1 MYQEIKLENVITGCK
16 KLFLT
21 LITVTFFTFTIKAQ
35 SFSEDFAVVEPLP
48 AGWAQQNLSTPVGLF
63 PTWIQG
69 QDVIFPAQNGGVN
82 SYAGCSHQSVAG
94 ANTISNWLFT
104 PTVTLNNGD
113 MFSFWT
119 RTVAPATFSDRLQL
133 RMSTNGASVD
143 VGVTNTSVGDFT
155 TLLLDINST
164 YVVVNYPSIWT
175 QYSVTISGL
184 GGPTSGRFAFRYF
197 VENGGPAGANSDFIG
212 VDNVVYTSTMALPV
226 ELVQFAG
233 NNEGDRNELQWT
245 TATENNNKG
254 FEIQRSI
261 DGVNFTTLGF
271 VSSQSAEGNSTTSR
285 NYTFT
290 DDNISAYAYY
300 YRLNQIDFDGQSSY
314 SDIIQVKGELPA
326 NWTITDL
333 FPNPASTEVNVII
346 PAPNRDQ
353 VTLSVTDMTGRI
365 VLSTTANLEAGNNI
379 LPIDISFLANGT
391 YFVKLAGCDNC
402 ETVVS
407 RFVKQ

>member
-1 MYQEIKLENVITGCK
+1 MNQKFYFNPFFLIAFT
-16 KLFLT
+16 LT
-21 LITVTFFTFTIKAQ
+21 LFANTGKAQ
-35 SFSEDFAVVEPLP
+35 SFTEDFAVMVPLP
-48 AGWAQQNLSTPVGLF
+48 SGWAQQNLSTPIGLI

-69 QDVIFPAQNGGVN
+69 QDGIFPAQNGAAT
-82 SYAGCSHQSVAG
+82 SYAGCSFNCVTG

-119 RTVAPATFSDRLQL
+119 RTVSGATFPDRLQL

-143 VGVTNTSVGDFT
+143 VGATNISVGDFT
-155 TLLLDINST
+155 TLLVDINST
-164 YVVVNYPSIWT
+164 YVAANYPGVWT

-184 GGPTSGRFAFRYF
+184 GGPVSGRFAFRYF
-197 VENGGPAGANSDFIG
+197 VENGGPSGANSDFIG
-212 VDNVVYTSTMALPV
+212 VDNVVYTSALLPV
-226 ELVQFAG
+226 ELVQFSG
-233 NNEGDRNELQWT
+233 NNKGSRNELSWT

-261 DGVNFTTLGF
+261 DGINFITLGF
-271 VSSQSAEGNSTTSR
+271 VSSLSSDGNSTVAL

-290 DDNISAYAYY
+290 DENISGYAYY
-300 YRLNQIDFDGQSSY
+300 YRLNQIDFDGQSTY
-314 SDIIQVKGELPA
+314 SDIIQVKGELPTS
-326 NWTITDL
+326 WTITDV

-353 VTLSVTDMTGRI
+353 VILSVTDITGRI
-365 VLSTTANLEAGNNI
+365 VFAETSNLEAGNNI
-379 LPIDISFLANGT
+379 IPVDISFLANGT
-391 YFVKLAGCDNC
+391 YFVKLSGCDNC
-402 ETVVS
+402 ETAVS